1 MLDKDNI
8 QFLQQ
13 FFGKEKKEEIKQN
26 GNEFN
31 IHSEC
36 VIKIDKIHNDLLK
49 EKNKYESLYNINTG
63 LVNKIKDLQ
72 SQMDDLAK
80 WKDDHICKCDCSN
93 NFNIKETSEYI
104 EIKNINKSY
113 NDKILQLESDIEKIQ
128 LNSKIEDNHLFKQI
142 RKQNEILNDEINIL
156 KKIKEEDISVEDNS
170 LFKQVQ
176 QQNCLLLESNKKL
189 KTDLDDMKNENDNV
203 IKTIRE
209 EYQKI
214 IEEYQKIIEEL
225 KLNINNNSNK
235 IKKNKEKNE
244 VKNIKT
250 IYLSDSITIYEEFY
264 EPWQKYAGNFTYNKF
279 KTLYNFDCLINEDD
293 NVNKN
298 TYIEVIQWLNDKPS
312 LIKYGNI
319 NKLSYHYK
327 RKLNRIV
334 EVYNKYKDRLININI
349 NTGFLG
355 RLSDNDYKQWLNI
368 LDNKINEKD
377 IILQENCADCKKYEP
392 RLCQRHLE
400 VLQNSLSDNYENNN
414 TDNEDD
420 GWN

>member
-13 FFGKEKKEEIKQN
+13 FFGKEKKDEIKQN

-49 EKNKYESLYNINTG
+49 EKYKYESLYNINTG
-63 LVNKIKDLQ
+63 LVNKIKCLQ
-72 SQMDDLAK
+72 SQIDDLAK

-93 NFNIKETSEYI
+93 NFNIKETEEYI
-104 EIKNINKSY
+104 EIKNINKIY
-113 NDKILQLESDIEKIQ
+113 NDKILQLELDIEKIQ

-142 RKQNEILNDEINIL
+142 RKQNEILSDEINIL

-189 KTDLDDMKNENDNV
+189 KTDLDDMKNENDSV
-203 IKTIRE
+203 IKTIR
-209 EYQKI
+209 
-214 IEEYQKIIEEL
+214 EEL

-235 IKKNKEKNE
+235 IKKNKEN
-244 VKNIKT
+244 NIKT
-250 IYLSDSITIYEEFY
+250 IYLSDSITIYKELY

-279 KTLYNFDCLINEDD
+279 RTLYNFDCLINDD
-293 NVNKN
+293 YNVNKN

-334 EVYNKYKDRLININI
+334 EVYNKYKDRLINISI

-355 RLSDNDYKQWLNI
+355 RLTDSDYKQWLNI

-400 VLQNSLSDNYENNN
+400 VLQNSSSDNYENNS
-414 TDNEDD
+414 TDDEDD